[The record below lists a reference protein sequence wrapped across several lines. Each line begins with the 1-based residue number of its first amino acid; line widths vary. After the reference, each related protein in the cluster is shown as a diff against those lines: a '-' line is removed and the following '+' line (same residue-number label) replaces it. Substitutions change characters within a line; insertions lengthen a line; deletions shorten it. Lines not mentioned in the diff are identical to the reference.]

1 MNRKAMKE
9 RIEGR
14 IKRGREGES
23 VREREIRKRSRHAVI
38 RGSCLY
44 SKHPVPPSALVL
56 LALSSITFL

>member
-23 VREREIRKRSRHAVI
+23 VRERNKRSRHAAI

-44 SKHPVPPSALVL
+44 FKCPVPPSALVL